1 MGSVDVRIV
10 QYGIFDSSVSM
21 PEVTETRNRLLS
33 KYEFELYPADCAGTA
48 YIDDV
53 PYLPKAGLLLCV
65 KPGQHR
71 RSRMPFK
78 CCCLHLEVESPALA
92 RELNRLPTASFPT
105 DADELTRVFYK
116 MAMHERNSLAD
127 ELFLQSCADRILY
140 LLLTLTENPASDRA
154 IDTAHTA
161 VLRDIRSYMRK
172 NFAEPLPLSRLA
184 EMAALSPIYFH
195 RLFTQFFGITPARF
209 LLKERIG
216 AARRLLL
223 TTDTPI
229 ADIAAECGF
238 SSQSHFNDS
247 FKKQTGRSPAQYR
260 KEMLSRVDL

>member
-1 MGSVDVRIV
+1 MGSVDARIV
-10 QYGIFDSSVSM
+10 QYGIFDSSVRM
-21 PEVTETRNRLLS
+21 PEVTETRNRLLE

-71 RSRMPFK
+71 RR
-78 CCCLHLEVESPALA
+78 
-92 RELNRLPTASFPT
+92 
-105 DADELTRVFYK
+105 
-116 MAMHERNSLAD
+116 
-127 ELFLQSCADRILY
+127 
-140 LLLTLTENPASDRA
+140 
-154 IDTAHTA
+154 
-161 VLRDIRSYMRK
+161 
-172 NFAEPLPLSRLA
+172 
-184 EMAALSPIYFH
+184 
-195 RLFTQFFGITPARF
+195 
-209 LLKERIG
+209 LKERIG